1 MPMKFN
7 STKYA
12 RQPIA
17 FKKTLMFRVDT
28 FFLKLS
34 VLKAIFLIQLV
45 WLAVRFAQWNV
56 RCGGVL
62 GGSAAVMTCRYLH
75 RPPCDDTHLKGSF
88 AKTDISVFYLI
99 FQKYILSL
107 CSQRNINQTGV
118 GSFLL
123 RIAFLLF
130 LNYLMLCEFKK

>member
-17 FKKTLMFRVDT
+17 FKKTLMSRVDT

-45 WLAVRFAQWNV
+45 WLAVHFAQ
-56 RCGGVL
+56 
-62 GGSAAVMTCRYLH
+62 
-75 RPPCDDTHLKGSF
+75 
-88 AKTDISVFYLI
+88 
-99 FQKYILSL
+99 
-107 CSQRNINQTGV
+107 
-118 GSFLL
+118 
-123 RIAFLLF
+123 
-130 LNYLMLCEFKK
+130 